1 MASKKRIKA
10 ERGVLM
16 SYTLL
21 GILKT
26 LFCLNRWNVD
36 PRVETW
42 TEAENV
48 ALCCH
53 VVYAAGKSIGLG
65 DEVLHHAIKRTLFKS
80 NYKYILSDISVAVR
94 ELIDENDG
102 LAWQKIR
109 ADVDERIKL
118 LFPPSTA
125 AHLYGY
131 FSLEGNYGVPEDMK
145 GLTEDLVSFAKIR
158 AALSECEI
166 NAEVFPKSYGR
177 HVDNLEA
184 KLDNVLT
191 NGRLG
196 PLRRGE
202 APREGVEHYL
212 AVIRNLKHVRRWN
225 RLNRF
230 IESSVL
236 AHTFIVAFLAVL
248 FSEMEAANQGRQ
260 NGHFQYE
267 AMVLALFHDVP
278 EVLTGDIISPVK
290 GLIEEHSPGL
300 IVQMERQATDKL
312 LAGLPEQIKTDM
324 EAKAVLKEPNKE
336 VPFSAPSLVK
346 DCDQLAGM
354 LECAFEMS
362 VGNANPELV
371 AGFDSYH
378 RELQKSEWLV
388 AREFS
393 ARIRRERE
401 AGLV

>member
-1 MASKKRIKA
+1 
-10 ERGVLM
+10 M
-16 SYTLL
+16 SQTLL

-65 DEVLHHAIKRTLFKS
+65 DNVLHHAIKRTLFKS

-94 ELIDENDG
+94 ELIDENDAR
-102 LAWQKIR
+102 AWEKIR
-109 ADVDERIKL
+109 ADVDLRINR
-118 LFPPSTA
+118 LFPPSVA
-125 AHLYGY
+125 SDLYGY
-131 FSLEGNYGVPEDMK
+131 FSLAGDYGVPGDTRE
-145 GLTEDLVSFAKIR
+145 LTENLVMFAKIR

-166 NAEVFPKSYGR
+166 NAEVFPRSYR
-177 HVDNLEA
+177 QHVGNLQA
-184 KLDNVLT
+184 KLDSVLT
-191 NGRLG
+191 NGALSSLQAG
-196 PLRRGE
+196 KAE
-202 APREGVEHYL
+202 REGVEHYL

-248 FSEMEAANQGRQ
+248 FSQMEAANLGERT
-260 NGHFQYE
+260 NYFQYQ
-267 AMVLALFHDVP
+267 AMLLALFHDVP

-290 GLIEEHSPGL
+290 ELIEEHSAGL
-300 IVQMERQATDKL
+300 MAEMEKQATEKMLD
-312 LAGLPEQIKTDM
+312 GLPDQIKTDM
-324 EAKAVLKEPNKE
+324 EAKALLKEPNKD
-336 VPFSAPSLVK
+336 VPFGVPSLVK

-362 VGNANPELV
+362 VGNANRELV
-371 AGFDSYH
+371 AGFDGYYK
-378 RELQKSEWLV
+378 ELQKSEWLV
-388 AREFS
+388 ARRFS
-393 ARIRRERE
+393 ERIRRERE
-401 AGLV
+401 TGLV

>member
-1 MASKKRIKA
+1 
-10 ERGVLM
+10 M
-16 SYTLL
+16 SQTLL

-80 NYKYILSDISVAVR
+80 NYKYILSDISVTVR
-94 ELIDENDG
+94 ELIDENDAP
-102 LAWQKIR
+102 AWRKIR
-109 ADVDERIKL
+109 DDVDQRIKR
-118 LFPPSTA
+118 LFPKPA
-125 AHLYGY
+125 AARLYGY
-131 FSLEGNYGVPEDMK
+131 FCLDGDYGVLGDTGE
-145 GLTEDLVSFAKIR
+145 LVEDLVSFAKIR
-158 AALSECEI
+158 VALSECEI
-166 NAEVFPKSYGR
+166 NAEVFPKSYR
-177 HVDNLEA
+177 PHVDSLRA
-184 KLDNVLT
+184 KLDAVLAT
-191 NGRLG
+191 GPLA
-196 PLRRGE
+196 PLRRGQAE
-202 APREGVEHYL
+202 REGVEHYL
-212 AVIRNLKHVRRWN
+212 AVIRNLKYVRRWN

-248 FSEMEAANQGRQ
+248 FSEMQMAPSGEINGR
-260 NGHFQYE
+260 FQYE
-267 AMVLALFHDVP
+267 AMLLALFHDVP

-290 GLIEEHSPGL
+290 ELIEAHSPGL
-300 IVQMERQATDKL
+300 MAAMEKRATEKML
-312 LAGLPEQIKTDM
+312 GSLPEQIKTDM
-324 EAKAVLKEPNKE
+324 EAKALLKEPNKNIT
-336 VPFSAPSLVK
+336 FSVPSLVK

-354 LECAFEMS
+354 LECVFEMS

-371 AGFDSYH
+371 AGFNGYYD
-378 RELQKSEWLV
+378 ELQKSEWLV

-393 ARIRRERE
+393 ERIKRERE
-401 AGLV
+401 AGTV